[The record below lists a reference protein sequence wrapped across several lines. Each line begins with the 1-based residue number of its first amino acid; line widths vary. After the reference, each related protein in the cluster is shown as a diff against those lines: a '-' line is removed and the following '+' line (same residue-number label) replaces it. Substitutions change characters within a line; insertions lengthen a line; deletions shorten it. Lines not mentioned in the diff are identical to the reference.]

1 MSATAPDAA
10 ASAGPDIV
18 TLGETMVL
26 FLAETIGPLREATDF
41 RRYVAGAETNV
52 ATGLCRLGHTAGW
65 ISRLSDDEFGR
76 TVAFR
81 LRGEGVDISRAK
93 IDPEAPTG
101 LMVRERRELGPLD
114 VIYYRRGSAASRMS
128 PADLDAD
135 YIGGARYLHLTGIT
149 PALSASC
156 RETAFTAAAIARAA
170 GVPVVLDPNLRFKLW
185 SREEAR
191 ATLRELATHADII
204 MPGLEEAEF
213 LTGEGDPEV
222 AARALLDHAP
232 SLSLVVVKLGAEGSL
247 ALSREEI
254 VRVPATPL
262 PRVVDPVGAGDA
274 FAAGFYAGQLRGLA
288 LAETLALAN
297 RCGAWATTAP
307 GDADVFPRWEEVASA
322 DAMPDVRR

>member
-1 MSATAPDAA
+1 MSAPAPEAA
-10 ASAGPDIV
+10 PSTTPDIV
-18 TLGETMVL
+18 TLGETMIL

-93 IDPEAPTG
+93 VDPEAPTG
-101 LMVRERRELGPLD
+101 LMIRERRELGPLD
-114 VIYYRRGSAASRMS
+114 VIYYRRGSAASRLS

-135 YIGGARYLHLTGIT
+135 YIASARYLHLTGIT

-156 RETAFTAAAIARAA
+156 RETAFAAAAIARAA

-191 ATLRELATHADII
+191 ATLRDLATHADII

-213 LTGEGDPEV
+213 LTGERDPEV

-247 ALSREEI
+247 ALSREGI

>member
-1 MSATAPDAA
+1 MSGT
-10 ASAGPDIV
+10 GPDIV

-26 FLAETIGPLREATDF
+26 FLAETVGPLREATDF

-81 LRGEGVDISRAK
+81 LRGEGIDISRAK

-114 VIYYRRGSAASRMS
+114 VIYYRRGSAASKLS

-135 YIGGARYLHLTGIT
+135 YIGSARYLHLTGIT

-156 RETAFTAAAIARAA
+156 RETAFAAAAIARAA

-191 ATLRELATHADII
+191 RVLRDLVTHADII
-204 MPGLEEAEF
+204 LPGLEEGEF
-213 LTGEGDPEV
+213 LTGETDPES
-222 AARALLDHAP
+222 AARAFLDLAP
-232 SLSLVVVKLGAEGSL
+232 SLSLVVMKLGAEGSL
-247 ALSREEI
+247 AMTRDRI
-254 VRVPATPL
+254 VHVPATPL
-262 PRVVDPVGAGDA
+262 PRVIDPVGAGDA
-274 FAAGFYAGQLRGLA
+274 FAAGFYAGQLRGFA
-288 LAETLALAN
+288 MEETLALAN

-307 GDADVFPRWEEVASA
+307 GDADVFPRWDEVASA
-322 DAMPDVRR
+322 VAGPDVRR

>member
-1 MSATAPDAA
+1 MSVPKLDV
-10 ASAGPDIV
+10 V
-18 TLGETMVL
+18 TLGETMIL
-26 FLAETIGPLREATDF
+26 FLAETIGPLREATTF

-52 ATGLCRLGHTAGW
+52 ATGLCRLGHTVGW
-65 ISRLSDDEFGR
+65 ISRLSDDELGR

-101 LMVRERRELGPLD
+101 LMVRERRELGPID
-114 VIYYRRGSAASRMS
+114 VIYYRRGSAASRLS

-135 YIGGARYLHLTGIT
+135 YIANARYLHLTGIT

-156 RETAFTAAAIARAA
+156 RETAFAAAAIAREA

-191 ATLRELATHADII
+191 ATLRDLATHADILL
-204 MPGLEEAEF
+204 PGADEAEF
-213 LTGEGDPEV
+213 LTGESDPEA
-222 AARALLDHAP
+222 AARALLAHAP
-232 SLSLVVVKLGAEGSL
+232 SLSLVVVKLGPEGAL
-247 ALSREEI
+247 AVTREGI
-254 VRVPATPL
+254 LRAPATPL
-262 PRVVDPVGAGDA
+262 PRVIDPVGAGDA
-274 FAAGFYAGQLRGLA
+274 WAAGFYAGNLRGLD
-288 LAETLALAN
+288 LAATLSLAN

-322 DAMPDVRR
+322 AGGPDVRR

>member
-1 MSATAPDAA
+1 
-10 ASAGPDIV
+10 
-18 TLGETMVL
+18 
-26 FLAETIGPLREATDF
+26 
-41 RRYVAGAETNV
+41 
-52 ATGLCRLGHTAGW
+52 
-65 ISRLSDDEFGR
+65 
-76 TVAFR
+76 
-81 LRGEGVDISRAK
+81 VDISRAK

-114 VIYYRRGSAASRMS
+114 VIYYRRGSAASRLS

-156 RETAFTAAAIARAA
+156 RETAFAAAAIARAA

-191 ATLRELATHADII
+191 ATLRELTTHADII

-247 ALSREEI
+247 ALSREGI

-288 LAETLALAN
+288 PGGNPRPREPLRCLGDHRPRRRRRFPALGGGRLRRCHARRAALATIHD
-297 RCGAWATTAP
+297 RA
-307 GDADVFPRWEEVASA
+307 
-322 DAMPDVRR
+322 VRRGFNRLPWPA